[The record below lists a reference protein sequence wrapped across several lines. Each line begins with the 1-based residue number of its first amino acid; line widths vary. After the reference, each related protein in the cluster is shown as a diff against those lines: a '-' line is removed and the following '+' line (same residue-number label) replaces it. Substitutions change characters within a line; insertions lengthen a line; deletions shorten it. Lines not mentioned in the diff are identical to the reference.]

1 MVKRHLNTL
10 FVTTQGAYLA
20 KEGEAVLVKI
30 EKERKLKLPL
40 LTLDGI
46 ICFGNVS
53 ASPFLLG
60 ACGEA
65 GLTVSFLTERG
76 RFLYRSVGTVSGNVL
91 LRRQQYRLADSDEAS
106 AAIAT
111 NIVTGKIANSRY
123 VLQRFLRDH
132 RSEENEHRLVK
143 DAVRTLGMAIKQLA
157 NSDGISL
164 DFIRGIEGDSSR
176 CYFQV
181 FNHLITAQ
189 KDFFQFHGRNRRPPL
204 DPVNAMLSFC
214 YMLLMHDIR
223 SALEAVGL
231 DPAVGFLHR
240 DRPGRMS
247 LALDMMEEFRSILV
261 DRFVLSLINRRQ
273 VSPGGFETTG
283 SGAVSMDDETRK
295 TILVNWQKRKQEE
308 LNHPFLNEKVSIGLL
323 PHIQARLMSRY
334 IRGDLDGYP
343 PFLSR

>member
-20 KEGEAVLVKI
+20 KEGAAVLVKI

-46 ICFGNVS
+46 VCFGNVA

-65 GLTVSFLTERG
+65 GMAVSFLTERG
-76 RFLYRSVGTVSGNVL
+76 RFLYCSVGPVSGNVL
-91 LRRQQYRLADSDEAS
+91 LRRQQYRLADCEEAS
-106 AAIAT
+106 AAIAG
-111 NIVTGKIANSRY
+111 NIVMGKIANSRY
-123 VLQRFLRDH
+123 VLQRFARDYG
-132 RSEENEHRLVK
+132 SEENEFRPVK
-143 DAVRTLGMAIKQLA
+143 DAVRTLGISMKRLA
-157 NSDGISL
+157 GINGTSL
-164 DFIRGIEGDSSR
+164 DSIRGIEGDSSR

-181 FNHLITAQ
+181 FDSLITAQ
-189 KDFFQFHGRNRRPPL
+189 KEFFQFTGRNRRPPM
-204 DPVNAMLSFC
+204 DAVNAMLSFC
-214 YMLLMHDIR
+214 YMLLMHDLR
-223 SALEAVGL
+223 SALESVGL

-261 DRFVLSLINRRQ
+261 DRLVLSLINRRQ
-273 VSPGGFETTG
+273 VTSGGFETTG

-295 TILVNWQKRKQEE
+295 TILINWQKRKQEE

-323 PHIQARLMSRY
+323 PHIQARLMSRF

-343 PFLSR
+343 PFTTR

>member
-20 KEGEAVLVKI
+20 KEGEAVLVKV

-40 LTLDGI
+40 LALDGI
-46 ICFGNVS
+46 VCFGNVS

-65 GLTVSFLTERG
+65 GMAVSFLTERG
-76 RFLYRSVGTVSGNVL
+76 RFLYRSVGPVSGNVL
-91 LRRQQYRLADSDEAS
+91 LRRQQYRFADCEEAS
-106 AAIAT
+106 AVIAG
-111 NIVTGKIANSRY
+111 NIVMGKITNSRY
-123 VLQRFLRDH
+123 VLQRYIRDH
-132 RSEENEHRLVK
+132 DSGEKESRPMK
-143 DAVRTLGMAIKQLA
+143 DVVRTLGMSMKKVADS
-157 NSDGISL
+157 NGTSL
-164 DFIRGIEGDSSR
+164 DSIRGIEGDASR
-176 CYFQV
+176 SYFQV
-181 FNHLITAQ
+181 FNSLITAQ
-189 KDFFQFHGRNRRPPL
+189 KQFFRFNGRNRRPPL

-214 YMLLMHDIR
+214 YMLLMHDLR
-223 SALEAVGL
+223 SALESVGL

-247 LALDMMEEFRSILV
+247 LALDMIEEFRSILV
-261 DRFVLSLINRRQ
+261 DRLVLSLINRRQ
-273 VSPGGFETTG
+273 VNPGGFETTG

-295 TILVNWQKRKQEE
+295 TILINWQKRKQEE

-323 PHIQARLMSRY
+323 PHIQARLMSRF

-343 PFLSR
+343 PFTTR